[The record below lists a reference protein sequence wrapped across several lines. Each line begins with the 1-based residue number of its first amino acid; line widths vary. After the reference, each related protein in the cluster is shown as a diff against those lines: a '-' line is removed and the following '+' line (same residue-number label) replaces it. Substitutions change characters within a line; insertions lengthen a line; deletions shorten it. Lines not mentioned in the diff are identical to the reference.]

1 MSDNDTNKI
10 VQKSR
15 RDNISFQVISE
26 DIHRFDLNR
35 LKQFEDWLKLEGVDE
50 EILTHFLEW
59 ANSLIEDNLKRKMN
73 VKKLMQRGI
82 DNAVEINLLRFG
94 DNLTE

>member
-50 EILTHFLEW
+50 EILIHFLEW

>member
-26 DIHRFDLNR
+26 DIHRFDLKR

-94 DNLTE
+94 DNPTE